1 MWCSTGRAGMARPVY
16 VVRLVLRAAIIVT
29 TTVLAAGCGGGA
41 KQAAQTT
48 TRPQPKQAP
57 SGLRI
62 GVVGPLHLRV
72 PGAVL
77 ERGSLATVGND
88 PLVLVDAATA
98 DAARVAAA
106 ADAHPIAHYALV
118 GASTKGNRRP
128 NLVGLVI
135 RDEQAARLGGFVA
148 GLVAQEEG
156 GSDARVAWIGP
167 QESALAA
174 AFATGVHG
182 VLPAATVLHS
192 WSKNIPSRCKEA
204 ALGALGRG
212 ATVVMAHGGLCAEAV
227 ASAAHEQNHVA
238 LALTDFEVPAVP
250 AAIVAR
256 DAVAGVYRGNEDLTF
271 GASSGAIGVARLD
284 PLVSSAVALRARAA
298 AQQLASGLPPTG

>member
-1 MWCSTGRAGMARPVY
+1 MWCSTGRAATARPVY
-16 VVRLVLRAAIIVT
+16 VVGLMMRAAIIVT
-29 TTVLAAGCGGGA
+29 ATMLVAGCGGA
-41 KQAAQTT
+41 KHAAQTT

-62 GVVGPLHLRV
+62 GVVGPLDLRV

-77 ERGSLATVGND
+77 ERGTFATVGDD

-106 ADAHPIAHYALV
+106 ADTHPIAHYALV
-118 GASTKGNRRP
+118 GASTKGDRRT

-135 RDEQAARLGGFVA
+135 RDEQAARLGGVVA

-167 QESALAA
+167 QENGLAA
-174 AFATGVHG
+174 AFARGVHD

-192 WSKNIPSRCKEA
+192 WSKSVPARCKEA
-204 ALGALGRG
+204 ALGAIGRG
-212 ATVVMAHGGLCAEAV
+212 ATVVMAHGGLCADAV

-271 GASSGAIGVARLD
+271 GASSGAIGVAHLD